1 MRKDSI
7 DQNAIEKA
15 YLIYN
20 ERGHQTVDYS
30 HSPTDYARGTVLEPE
45 SVGNIDGKYA
55 EILPADVMSG
65 GKFDDLSAKSKE
77 LNLAIDEMQ
86 NKMRI
91 SRERGSFQQ
100 LQSQMKEM
108 QKLVKEKEA
117 NDAKMAVQDLNR
129 AQMSAYNR
137 TMDQETSYAERLDEI
152 GSRIAEIEAMM
163 LEYTE
168 KYGG

>member
-7 DQNAIEKA
+7 QQDAIEKA
-15 YLIYN
+15 YLIFS
-20 ERGHQTVDYS
+20 ERGMKTLDYS
-30 HSPTDYARGTVLEPE
+30 HTPTDYAKGTVLEPE
-45 SVGNIDGKYA
+45 NVGNIDGKYA

-65 GKFDDLSAKSKE
+65 NKFDDLSAKSKE
-77 LNLAIDEMQ
+77 LNRSIDEMQ

-108 QKLVKEKEA
+108 QKMVKEKEA
-117 NDAKMAVQDLNR
+117 IDAKMAVQDLTR

-168 KYGG
+168 NYGG